1 MFCKTIFISQ
11 LTTKEM
17 EKIKNCK
24 MLLMTMTVL
33 LGFSTY
39 ATAQLTMSA
48 QIRPRAEYRNGV
60 GTLTP
65 KDISGNGDTAAAGF
79 ISQRSRLS
87 LNYKFEKLAFGM
99 SIQDVRVWGQDA
111 STISNADGSRLS
123 LHEAWAEAL
132 LSDSLGLSLKVGR
145 QELLYDDSRL
155 IGNLDWLQQGRRH
168 DAALLKLNNKGW
180 QVDLG
185 VAYNQTTDAFGV
197 FNTFYTAGNTPQYIT
212 VKGATV
218 TIPTGFIP
226 TTTLGGAPIL
236 TATPSTNG
244 GNQMYKTMQYIY
256 AAKKFGG
263 MKLSGLLFKDDF
275 GKYRLDSITAGT
287 EKVYGRR
294 YDVKGV
300 NSRITAGLLAVGTV
314 QKVLS
319 YSVGAFIQSG
329 KDRDGKD
336 LSAYHFTAYGAYT
349 KGKYTIGVGY
359 DLLSGDAMD
368 TKTTESKRFDPL
380 YGTPHKFWG
389 LMDYFYAGTG
399 SPVAGLSN
407 PYLRLK
413 YVASPK
419 FTAGLDVHSFSLAQN
434 AANKVADA
442 TGKTLLGKHL
452 GTETD
457 LILNYN
463 LSKNIGF
470 EAGYCMMFAN
480 DNLEVVKRN
489 TIGKANQTAT
499 WAYLSINFKPELL
512 SPAKK

>member
-1 MFCKTIFISQ
+1 MKIFN
-11 LTTKEM
+11 
-17 EKIKNCK
+17 NCK
-24 MLLMTMTVL
+24 QTLMLSAII

-39 ATAQLTMSA
+39 ASGQLNMSA

-65 KDISGNGDTAAAGF
+65 KDITGNGDTAASGF
-79 ISQRSRLS
+79 VSQRSRLS

-123 LHEAWAEAL
+123 LHEAWAEAT
-132 LSDSLGLSLKVGR
+132 LSDTLGLSLKVGR

-155 IGNLDWLQQGRRH
+155 LGNLDWLQQGRRH

-185 VAYNQTTDAFGV
+185 LAFNQSTDAFNT

-212 VKGATV
+212 VKGSAV
-218 TIPTGFIP
+218 AVPAGFVPTA
-226 TTTLGGAPIL
+226 TLGGAPTL
-236 TATPSTNG
+236 VGGNPSTNG
-244 GNQMYKTMQYIY
+244 GTQMYKKMQYLY

-263 MKLSGLLFKDDF
+263 AKISGLIFKDDF
-275 GKYRLDSITAGT
+275 GKFRTDSITAGT

-300 NSRITAGLLAVGTV
+300 NSRVTAGILAVGTAK
-314 QKVLS
+314 KVFS
-319 YSVGAFIQSG
+319 YSLGAFFQTG

-336 LSAYHFTAYGAYT
+336 LSAYHITAYGAYT
-349 KGKYTIGVGY
+349 KGKYTIGLGY
-359 DLLSGDAMD
+359 DLLSGDKM
-368 TKTTESKRFDPL
+368 TTPTTESKRFDPL

-389 LMDYFYAGTG
+389 LMDYFYVGTG

-413 YVASPK
+413 YAASPK
-419 FTAGLDVHSFSLAQN
+419 FTATLDVHSFSLAN
-434 AANKVADA
+434 DAANKVADA
-442 TGKTLLGKHL
+442 TGKTLLGKNL

-457 LILNYN
+457 LILNYTMN
-463 LSKNIGF
+463 KNIGF
-470 EAGYCMMFAN
+470 EMGYCMMFAN
-480 DNLEVVKRN
+480 DNMEVIKRN
-489 TIGKANQTAT
+489 TMGKAKQTGT
-499 WAYLSINFKPELL
+499 WAYLSINLKPDLITP
-512 SPAKK
+512 SKK

>member
-1 MFCKTIFISQ
+1 MKN
-11 LTTKEM
+11 
-17 EKIKNCK
+17 KIIYIIIVS
-24 MLLMTMTVL
+24 LV
-33 LGFSTY
+33 GFSTV
-39 ATAQLTMSA
+39 TNAQLTISA

-65 KDISGNGDTAAAGF
+65 KDITGNGDTAAAGF

-123 LHEAWAEAL
+123 VHEAWAEAL
-132 LSDSLGLSLKVGR
+132 LIDSIGLSLKVGR

-185 VAYNQTTDAFGV
+185 LAYNQSTDAFGV
-197 FNTFYTAGNTPQYIT
+197 YNTFYTPGNTPQYIT
-212 VKGATV
+212 VKGAAV
-218 TIPTGFIP
+218 TIPAGFIP
-226 TTTLGGAPIL
+226 TATLGGSPTL
-236 TATPSTNG
+236 TANPSTNG

-256 AAKKFGG
+256 AAKKFGNL
-263 MKLSGLLFKDDF
+263 KLSGLLFKDDF
-275 GKYRLDSITAGT
+275 GKYRLDSLTAGT
-287 EKVYGRR
+287 EKIYGRR

-314 QKVLS
+314 QKVIS
-319 YSVGAFIQSG
+319 YSIGAYFQSG
-329 KDRDGKD
+329 KDREGRD
-336 LSAYHFTAYGAYT
+336 LSAYHFTAYVAYT
-349 KGKYTIGVGY
+349 KGKYTIGLGY

-389 LMDYFYAGTG
+389 LMDYFYVGTG

-419 FTAGLDVHSFSLAQN
+419 LTAGLDVHSFSLAEN
-434 AANKVADA
+434 AANKVADV
-442 TGKTLLGKHL
+442 TGNTLLGKHL

-470 EAGYCMMFAN
+470 ELSYCMMFAN

-489 TIGKANQTAT
+489 TIGKAKQTAT
-499 WAYLSINFKPELL
+499 WAYLSINFKPELF
-512 SPAKK
+512 SNATVKK